1 MIQRW
6 KKEIA
11 IITNICFERKDKNK
25 KLRTMWKKLPLI
37 DEDVKLKIIDNY
49 LELAESKYNVMYY
62 LWRKQILKKKRKF
75 LELNVFSQ
83 EVRY

>member
-1 MIQRW
+1 
-6 KKEIA
+6 
-11 IITNICFERKDKNK
+11 
-25 KLRTMWKKLPLI
+25 MWKKLPLI

-62 LWRKQILKKKRKF
+62 LWRKEILKKKRKF

>member
-25 KLRTMWKKLPLI
+25 KLRIMWKKLPLI
-37 DEDVKLKIIDNY
+37 DEDVKLKIIENY
-49 LELAESKYNVMYY
+49 LELAYSKYNIRYY
-62 LWRKQILKKKRKF
+62 LWRKQVLKKERK
-75 LELNVFSQ
+75 LL
-83 EVRY
+83 